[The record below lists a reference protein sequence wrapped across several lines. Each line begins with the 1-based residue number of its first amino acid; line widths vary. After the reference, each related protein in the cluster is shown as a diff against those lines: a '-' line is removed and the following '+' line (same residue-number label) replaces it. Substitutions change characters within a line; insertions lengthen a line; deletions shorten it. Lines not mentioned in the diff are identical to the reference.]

1 MAQLGAIKP
10 GRYKPGLSSTIDW
23 THPLSQGLEFC
34 LPFNTLYSQS
44 FIESV
49 SGNKYYLGNTLG
61 GQAEPTVTYGPTSGA
76 VTNGLPNDPS
86 INFVTGITTNA
97 LIVNTPDTANPF
109 SNISSEKIFTMR
121 VKFCLNA
128 LPGNQNSTWRC
139 FFSKGN
145 AFETVGTFATS
156 LFMGINNSGVR
167 ATFGAQDNGN
177 GTYNINT
184 SQVTAATLG
193 ITANKWIDLVVV
205 WRQANA
211 IHDWYVNGNS
221 ITLRT
226 GITAVTQPVVSL
238 NPIVVGG
245 YPIYSSSTNTS
256 SLNTTAPTYAMLGR
270 ISNIMLWSRRLT
282 ANEIRQ
288 LHQFPYA
295 MFND

>member
-10 GRYKPGLSSTIDW
+10 GRYKPSLSSTIDW

-34 LPFNTLYSQS
+34 LPFNTLYSNC

-49 SGNKYYLGNTLG
+49 SENKYLLGNTVG
-61 GQAEPTVTYGPTSGA
+61 GAAPTVTYRPTSTA
-76 VTNGLPNDPS
+76 VNTGLPNDPS
-86 INFVTGITTNA
+86 INFVTGITSNA
-97 LIVNTPDTANPF
+97 LIVNTDDTSTPL

-145 AFETVGTFATS
+145 AFQTVGTSATS
-156 LFMGINNSGVR
+156 LFMGISNSGVR

-184 SQVTAATLG
+184 SQITAATLG
-193 ITANKWIDLVVV
+193 ITANRWIDLVVV

-211 IHDWYVNGNS
+211 IHDWYVNGNF
-221 ITLRT
+221 ITLQT
-226 GITAVTQPVVSL
+226 GITAVTQPVTSV

-245 YPIYSSSTNTS
+245 YPIYSTSTSTS
-256 SLNTTAPTYAMLGR
+256 TLNTTAPTYAMLGR